1 MEFGICNL
9 SLIPLRINPNH
20 DSEMISQ
27 LFYGETFSII
37 DSKNDWFKISL
48 SWDGYKGW
56 INKKQLKKIGEVDF
70 EKLNTSK
77 SHYITNLFEYI
88 SLKNG
93 LIFPV
98 CIGADVSVC
107 DFLSHSHNLKK
118 TNKNKSIRESI
129 VKTAYCYL
137 NAPYLWGGKSPFG
150 IDCSGLSQMV
160 YKINGI
166 KLKRDAN
173 QQAEQGKTLSFIDE
187 SNQGDLA
194 FFNDEEGKIVHVG
207 ILLNNNNIIHAHGKV
222 RIDRIDQT
230 GIFNSDENKHSHKL
244 RFIKKI
250 I

>member
-77 SHYITNLFEYI
+77 SNYITNLFEYI

-107 DFLSHSHNLKK
+107 DFLNHSHNLNKI
-118 TNKNKSIRESI
+118 NKNKSIRESI

-137 NAPYLWGGKSPFG
+137 TTPYLWGGKSPFG

>member
-70 EKLNTSK
+70 EKLNTNK

-107 DFLSHSHNLKK
+107 GFLNHSHNLKK
-118 TNKNKSIRESI
+118 INKNKSIRESI

-137 NAPYLWGGKSPFG
+137 NTPYLWGGKSPFG